1 MSSITVFA
9 ISSIIAFFLV
19 FVGAFLNQN
28 KKSNDYGNYFNL
40 TGYVLILIVGL
51 YILVNPLTM
60 IVEENR
66 VLVNEFG
73 NDNTTVIS
81 SSENVEY
88 VRDSVDEVINYS
100 LSMVYILLGLGGVI
114 MSFLKIREDRWRAIE
129 NGI

>member
-66 VLVNEFG
+66 LIVNEFG